1 MEDEKDRLEREEKE
15 RLKREKEARKYCK
28 Q

>member
-28 Q
+28 